1 MRCSYHFL
9 QTTLYI
15 MYTPITL
22 QPKSKAGLLSLRM
35 FSEAMKV
42 TAIYD
47 KYNVNAY
54 LMGAGL
60 SVATEYR
67 RLGIAVELLKA
78 R

>member
-1 MRCSYHFL
+1 M
-9 QTTLYI
+9 
-15 MYTPITL
+15 
-22 QPKSKAGLLSLRM
+22 
-35 FSEAMKV
+35 

-47 KYNVNAY
+47 KYNINAY

-67 RLGIAVELLKA
+67 GLGIAVELLKA